1 MTLPPAVVARW
12 AFLAVL
18 PLWSIYLAHVVLGPH
33 RPTGFLI
40 FDSAYYC
47 ANAREI
53 FERGNGL
60 AYCNPFDPDPA
71 APVIYWHWLPWIVGV
86 GTKFLGVDPGFIFC
100 LAGAIGGF
108 ACAFLT
114 FRLVEAILPASRTL
128 VPCYLLV
135 MWGGG
140 LLVVSALATNL
151 MHGQP
156 PLYFLLQN
164 DPFNGWWFL
173 NWGRNLVLPTEAV
186 YHALVA
192 AAWLAAVRDRPWP
205 AVGAVAALAATHP
218 FSGIQHLLV
227 IGASTGGPKALCDL
241 LTPLP
246 SDWNVAVVVVQ
257 HVDVAFA
264 PGLAKWLGERTGHAV
279 HVVREGER
287 PTAGMVVV
295 AGTNDHLVMTAE
307 RTLVYRAEP
316 RDVFFRPSVDVFF
329 TSVAE
334 HWPRPGA
341 AAVLTGMGRD
351 GARGLAALR
360 RRGWHTVVQDQ
371 ATSVVWSMPKAAI
384 DADAACAVLPIDR
397 IPTALTARLRR

>member
-1 MTLPPAVVARW
+1 MRIGIVNDVRASAEGLRRIVSGLPGHEVAW
-12 AFLAVL
+12 V
-18 PLWSIYLAHVVLGPH
+18 
-33 RPTGFLI
+33 
-40 FDSAYYC
+40 
-47 ANAREI
+47 
-53 FERGNGL
+53 
-60 AYCNPFDPDPA
+60 
-71 APVIYWHWLPWIVGV
+71 
-86 GTKFLGVDPGFIFC
+86 
-100 LAGAIGGF
+100 AGDG
-108 ACAFLT
+108 
-114 FRLVEAILPASRTL
+114 VEA
-128 VPCYLLV
+128 V
-135 MWGGG
+135 
-140 LLVVSALATNL
+140 ALAT
-151 MHGQP
+151 
-156 PLYFLLQN
+156 
-164 DPFNGWWFL
+164 
-173 NWGRNLVLPTEAV
+173 
-186 YHALVA
+186 
-192 AAWLAAVRDRPWP
+192 RDRPDLILMDLLMPHVDGVEATRRIMAAAPCAILVVTATVSGNIALVYEAMGHGALDAVDTPLLAPSGEQSGARALIEKIGMIAKIVGGTPDRRP
-205 AVGAVAALAATHP
+205 APTAP
-218 FSGIQHLLV
+218 SGPPDLLV

>member
-1 MTLPPAVVARW
+1 MRIGIVNDVRASAEGLRRIVDGLPGHEVAWVAADGVEAVA
-12 AFLAVL
+12 LATRDRPDLILMDLLMPHVDGVEATRRIMAAAPCAIL
-18 PLWSIYLAHVVLGPH
+18 VVTATVSGNIALVYEAMGHGALDAVDTPLLGPGGD
-33 RPTGFLI
+33 PSG
-40 FDSAYYC
+40 
-47 ANAREI
+47 ARALVEKI
-53 FERGNGL
+53 GMI
-60 AYCNPFDPDPA
+60 AK
-71 APVIYWHWLPWIVGV
+71 IVGV
-86 GTKFLGVDPGFIFC
+86 APERR
-100 LAGAIGGF
+100 AA
-108 ACAFLT
+108 
-114 FRLVEAILPASRTL
+114 P
-128 VPCYLLV
+128 
-135 MWGGG
+135 
-140 LLVVSALATNL
+140 
-151 MHGQP
+151 
-156 PLYFLLQN
+156 
-164 DPFNGWWFL
+164 
-173 NWGRNLVLPTEAV
+173 
-186 YHALVA
+186 A
-192 AAWLAAVRDRPWP
+192 AA
-205 AVGAVAALAATHP
+205 
-218 FSGIQHLLV
+218 SGPPDLLV

-241 LTPLP
+241 LAPLP
-246 SDWNVAVVVVQ
+246 GDWNVAVVIVQ

-279 HVVREGER
+279 HVVRDGDR

-360 RRGWHTVVQDQ
+360 QRGWHTVVQDQ

-397 IPTALTARLRR
+397 MPSALAARLRR